1 MEEGFLFKAF
11 SEQASADWKLALLN
25 EFSPSDFSKIE
36 EQLRIDSM
44 AGVPFYPPLSQIFRS
59 LTLTPLNDVKCV
71 ILGQDPYHQPNQAMG
86 LSFSVP
92 SDVKIPP
99 SLRNIFKEL
108 EADLMIETPKNGNLT
123 PWACQGVLLLNS
135 ILTVSD
141 SSPLSHQKLGWERF
155 VEMIFTVLSNQN
167 PFVIFVLWGK
177 PAQRFAGCI
186 DESKHFILRGVHPSP
201 LSAHRGFLGSKPFSK
216 INNSLLAHGKS
227 PIDWRLNS

>member
-11 SEQASADWKLALLN
+11 SEQASADWKLALSNQLSPLH
-25 EFSPSDFSKIE
+25 FSNIE
-36 EQLRIDSM
+36 EKLMRNERDGI
-44 AGVPFYPPLSQIFRS
+44 PCYPAVNDIFHAFK
-59 LTLTPLNDVKCV
+59 LTPLNEVKCV

-92 SDVKIPP
+92 ISTKIPP

-108 EADLMIETPKNGNLT
+108 EADLMIETPKSGDLT

-141 SSPLSHQKLGWERF
+141 SSPLSHQKLGWERV

-177 PAQRFAGCI
+177 PAQRFAECI
-186 DESKHFILRGVHPSP
+186 DESKHLIFRGVHPSP

-216 INNSLLAHGKS
+216 INNSLVAHGKS
-227 PIDWRLNS
+227 PIDWRLNQ

>member
-11 SEQASADWKLALLN
+11 SEQASADWKLALSNQLSPLH
-25 EFSPSDFSKIE
+25 FSNIE
-36 EQLRIDSM
+36 EQLMRNERDGI
-44 AGVPFYPPLSQIFRS
+44 PCYPAVNDIFHAFK
-59 LTLTPLNDVKCV
+59 LTPLNEVKCV

-92 SDVKIPP
+92 ISTKIPP

-108 EADLMIETPKNGNLT
+108 EADLMIETPKSGDLT

-141 SSPLSHQKLGWERF
+141 SSPLSHQKLGWERV

-177 PAQRFAGCI
+177 PAQRFAECI
-186 DESKHFILRGVHPSP
+186 DESKHLIFRGVHPSP

-216 INNSLLAHGKS
+216 INNSLVAHGKS
-227 PIDWRLNS
+227 PIDWRLNQ

>member
-1 MEEGFLFKAF
+1 MEEGILFKAF

-36 EQLRIDSM
+36 EQLRIDAI
-44 AGVPFYPPLSQIFRS
+44 AGVSVYPPVGHIFRS
-59 LTLTPLNDVKCV
+59 LTLTPLKDVKCV

-92 SDVKIPP
+92 LDAKIPP

-108 EADLMIETPKNGNLT
+108 EADLVIETPINGDLT

-135 ILTVSD
+135 ILTVSN
-141 SSPLSHQKLGWERF
+141 SSPLSHQKLGWEQF
-155 VEMIFTVLSNQN
+155 VETILTVLSIQN

-177 PAQRFAGCI
+177 SAQRFADCI
-186 DESKHFILRGVHPSP
+186 DESKHLIIRGVHPSP

-216 INNSLLAHGKS
+216 INNSLVSHGIS

>member
-25 EFSPSDFSKIE
+25 EFSPSNLSKIE
-36 EQLRIDSM
+36 EQLRLNTM
-44 AGVPFYPPLSQIFRS
+44 AGVPIYPPVSQIFRS

-92 SDVKIPP
+92 IGTKIPP

-108 EADLMIETPKNGNLT
+108 EADLMIETPKSGDLT

-141 SSPLSHQKLGWERF
+141 SSPLSHQKLGWERV

-177 PAQRFAGCI
+177 PAQRFAECI
-186 DESKHFILRGVHPSP
+186 DESKHLIFRGVHPSP

-216 INNSLLAHGKS
+216 INNSLVAHGKS
-227 PIDWRLNS
+227 PIDWRLNQ